1 VDVGSVAYPTQP
13 QLPGWID
20 ATLSLVVGWF
30 VSAVA
35 MFLLFVA
42 ASLVGAISQ
51 PYASHAGVVNEWP
64 YFDDSLWSL
73 LANLAVIL
81 LALALATTVT
91 SWWLRRKHAQVSDGR
106 LAVVLLFT
114 GWIPLTTAG
123 PAGGLVGFLVALVLV
138 RHWVARHE
146 DRLAP
151 KFGALL
157 AAVLGTVVLSYGL
170 LHPLWTTNVTP
181 TISAGKQRSVGI
193 HIHNAARVGV
203 TVDRIEAPGLPYG
216 GPRPARLY
224 LAPGA
229 DRTLVLTITGTGCGT
244 DVLGIHTRYH
254 VFGLALSETVPARV
268 RLGPSC

>member
-35 MFLLFVA
+35 MFLLFIA

-64 YFDDSLWSL
+64 YFDSSLWSL

-81 LALALATTVT
+81 LALVLATTAT

-114 GWIPLTTAG
+114 GWSPDRGRTC
-123 PAGGLVGFLVALVLV
+123 
-138 RHWVARHE
+138 RRAR
-146 DRLAP
+146 RLSGRA
-151 KFGALL
+151 
-157 AAVLGTVVLSYGL
+157 
-170 LHPLWTTNVTP
+170 
-181 TISAGKQRSVGI
+181 
-193 HIHNAARVGV
+193 
-203 TVDRIEAPGLPYG
+203 
-216 GPRPARLY
+216 
-224 LAPGA
+224 
-229 DRTLVLTITGTGCGT
+229 
-244 DVLGIHTRYH
+244 
-254 VFGLALSETVPARV
+254 
-268 RLGPSC
+268 